1 MKLEQRPT
9 QQELIDKNILYQMTE
24 EERRL
29 DRSIIGAKLIRRLSL
44 RPTPEELED
53 KNILKSELFCPCF
66 TGGTYTCLVSET
78 TNEEMR
84 KEREEKKRY
93 LLRKLSFRP
102 TLDELKTKKVS
113 CCLGSAN
120 LKFQYH

>member
-1 MKLEQRPT
+1 MINSKSRFWLLSSILFLPSVVLNQRKVK
-9 QQELIDKNILYQMTE
+9 EKRRRRSKRLLIRE
-24 EERRL
+24 ARW
-29 DRSIIGAKLIRRLSL
+29 AKLIRRLSL

-53 KNILKSELFCPCF
+53 KNILKSELFCSCF

-113 CCLGSAN
+113 
-120 LKFQYH
+120 